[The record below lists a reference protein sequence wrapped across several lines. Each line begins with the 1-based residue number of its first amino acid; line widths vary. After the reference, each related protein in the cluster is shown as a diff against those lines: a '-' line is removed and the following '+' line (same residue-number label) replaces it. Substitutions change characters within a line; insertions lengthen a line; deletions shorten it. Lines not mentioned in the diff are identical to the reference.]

1 MKRWG
6 QLFWEHSLFL
16 THQANLGAERMWE
29 CHQLYMPGAR
39 RDAVTPSEAGGQPCS
54 RKRALL
60 ELSKEAGVYHRGTRE
75 LFKCAKHKMS

>member
-6 QLFWEHSLFL
+6 QLFWAHNLFL
-16 THQANLGAERMWE
+16 THWARLGAEGMWE
-29 CHQLYMPGAR
+29 CHQLCMPGVL

-60 ELSKEAGVYHRGTRE
+60 ELSKEAGVYHRDTRD
-75 LFKCAKHKMS
+75 LFKSAKHEMS